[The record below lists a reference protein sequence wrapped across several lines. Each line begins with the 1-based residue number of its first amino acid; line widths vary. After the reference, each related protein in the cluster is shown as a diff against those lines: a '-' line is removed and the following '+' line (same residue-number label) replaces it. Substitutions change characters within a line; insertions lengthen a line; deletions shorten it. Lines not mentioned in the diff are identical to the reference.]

1 MNPEI
6 KTMLAKLSTDELTE
20 VLDIVTDLI
29 EINKDE
35 KSAEDDGQPSEQK
48 EQADFAQ
55 DEMIPYDHE

>member
-48 EQADFAQ
+48 EQSDFAQ
-55 DEMIPYDHE
+55 DEMIPYEPE